1 MAREENDISSKWAY
15 MAGVQKVRAWVRKE
29 KWGRLSQRILLVD
42 CVEPLKDHEQGNS
55 IKEAEE
61 TTELG
66 DGGVDNDRVDGRGQ
80 CQSQRTL

>member
-1 MAREENDISSKWAY
+1 
-15 MAGVQKVRAWVRKE
+15 MAGVQKVRAWVRKR

-42 CVEPLKDHEQGNS
+42 YVEPLKDHEQGNS